1 MPGLARSAGF
11 LLLLACACAVRAET
25 LFVTDTVNIGLHREA
40 DIDSPIT
47 GLVPSGTA
55 LAVIARNGELA
66 RVQAT
71 NGPGG
76 WIEGK
81 YLVAEKPARA
91 RARELEIET
100 QRLRAEIARLRA
112 ENTDQATANPDG
124 SRQLTARLNAQRLK
138 VGELTARLTELKS
151 RLVATEN
158 RAAVVDGPGPAARAE
173 LIAGLANWKT
183 LALASLIMLIIGML
197 AGAYLLDCLNRR
209 RHGGFR
215 V

>member
-11 LLLLACACAVRAET
+11 LLLLACACAARAET
-25 LFVTDTVNIGLHREA
+25 LFVTDRVNIGLHREA

-55 LAVIARNGELA
+55 LAVMARNGELA

-100 QRLRAEIARLRA
+100 QSLRAEIARLRS
-112 ENTDQATANPDG
+112 ENTNQATANPDE
-124 SRQLTARLNAQRLK
+124 SRQLAARLNAQRLK

-158 RAAVVDGPGPAARAE
+158 RAAVVDGQGQADR
-173 LIAGLANWKT
+173 IAGLANWKT
-183 LALASLIMLIIGML
+183 LAVASLVMLIIGML

>member
-11 LLLLACACAVRAET
+11 LLFLACACAARAET
-25 LFVTDTVNIGLHREA
+25 LFVTDRVNIGLHREA

-55 LAVIARNGELA
+55 LAVTARNGELA

-71 NGPGG
+71 NGSSG

-100 QRLRAEIARLRA
+100 QSLRAEIARLRS
-112 ENTDQATANPDG
+112 ENTNQATANPDE
-124 SRQLTARLNAQRLK
+124 SRQLAARLNAQRLK

-158 RAAVVDGPGPAARAE
+158 RAAVVDGQGQADR
-173 LIAGLANWKT
+173 IAGLANWKT
-183 LALASLIMLIIGML
+183 LAVASLVMLIIGML

>member
-11 LLLLACACAVRAET
+11 LLLLACACAGRAET

-55 LAVIARNGELA
+55 LAVMARNGELA
-66 RVQAT
+66 RVQAG

-100 QRLRAEIARLRA
+100 QRLRAEIARLRS
-112 ENTDQATANPDG
+112 EKTDQGTANPDG
-124 SRQLTARLNAQRLK
+124 SRQLAARLNAQRLK

-158 RAAVVDGPGPAARAE
+158 RAAVVDGQGQAE
-173 LIAGLANWKT
+173 RIAGLANWKT
-183 LALASLIMLIIGML
+183 LAVASLAMLIIGML

>member
-11 LLLLACACAVRAET
+11 LLLLACACAARAET

-55 LAVIARNGELA
+55 LAVMARNGELA

-100 QRLRAEIARLRA
+100 QRLRAEIARLRS

-158 RAAVVDGPGPAARAE
+158 RAAVVDRQEQTE

-183 LALASLIMLIIGML
+183 LAVASLVMLIIGML

-215 V
+215 I